1 MNITHTAIYTSNV
14 VDNEVVF
21 TTYLTS
27 LMLSLC
33 SPHKAMIPVSQDRFI
48 VIIIQRS
55 QARPT
60 YRIVD
65 QTTQSLV
72 EANDKK

>member
-33 SPHKAMIPVSQDRFI
+33 SLHKAMMFHK
-48 VIIIQRS
+48 IILQLLICRDHKQGRLG
-55 QARPT
+55 R
-60 YRIVD
+60 VD
-65 QTTQSLV
+65 QPTQSLV
-72 EANDKK
+72 KANDKK

>member
-1 MNITHTAIYTSNV
+1 MKITHTAIYTSNV

-33 SPHKAMIPVSQDRFI
+33 SLHKAMIPVSQDRFI
-48 VIIIQRS
+48 VINIQRS
-55 QARPT
+55 QAMLT

-65 QTTQSLV
+65 QPTQSLV